1 MGILH
6 ENSLHFLHLAGK
18 SGKVKTGGMYGK
30 GVKEGFVLC
39 VSLGGVATGKS
50 EIERDNVSMKD

>member
-1 MGILH
+1 
-6 ENSLHFLHLAGK
+6 
-18 SGKVKTGGMYGK
+18 MYGK